1 MRRLLE
7 NDAMCLRIG
16 RDSPGEPPGRAPYTL
31 DVVVT
36 VARSSDP
43 PRDVIADALRVR
55 IMSGQL
61 KPGERLR
68 EDAVAEEF
76 GVSRVPVREALRRL
90 ESEGFINLTP
100 YRGAT
105 VSETSQQDSLELMQV
120 RRGLE
125 TMAARLAAQSR
136 GGAVAGELIAIVD
149 RGREAGR
156 HEQLG
161 ELPPLIMQ
169 FHELVA
175 RASGNRQLEQMLE
188 RVLQRIS
195 WGFELDLQAR
205 IGSSWADH
213 SAIASAIVHGSPL
226 QAALLMDEHIE
237 KDELLYRQKYAQ
249 DV

>member
-1 MRRLLE
+1 
-7 NDAMCLRIG
+7 
-16 RDSPGEPPGRAPYTL
+16 
-31 DVVVT
+31 
-36 VARSSDP
+36 
-43 PRDVIADALRVR
+43 
-55 IMSGQL
+55 
-61 KPGERLR
+61 
-68 EDAVAEEF
+68 
-76 GVSRVPVREALRRL
+76 
-90 ESEGFINLTP
+90 
-100 YRGAT
+100 
-105 VSETSQQDSLELMQV
+105 MQV

-125 TMAARLAAQSR
+125 TMAARLAAQAR
-136 GGAVAGELIAIVD
+136 GGAVADELFALVE

-161 ELPPLIMQ
+161 ELPPLIME

-175 RASGNRQLEQMLE
+175 RASGNRQLERMLE

-237 KDELLYRQKYAQ
+237 KDELLYRQKYSH
-249 DV
+249 DI

>member
-1 MRRLLE
+1 VL
-7 NDAMCLRIG
+7 
-16 RDSPGEPPGRAPYTL
+16 GERKGNKLIA
-31 DVVVT
+31 VT
-36 VARSSDP
+36 AEAKTSDP
-43 PRDVIADALRVR
+43 PRDVIANALRVR

-61 KPGERLR
+61 QPGERLR
-68 EDAVAEEF
+68 EDAVAEEY
-76 GVSRVPVREALRRL
+76 GVSRVPVREALGRL
-90 ESEGFINLTP
+90 ESEGFVNLAK

-125 TMAARLAAQSR
+125 TLAARLAAEVR
-136 GGAVAGELIAIVD
+136 GGAFAEELLSVVE

-156 HEQLG
+156 HEQLE

-175 RASGNRQLEQMLE
+175 KASGNRQLEVMLE

-195 WGFELDLQAR
+195 WGFELDLHAR

-213 SAIASAIVHGSPL
+213 GAIASAIVNGSPV
-226 QAALLMDEHIE
+226 QAAMLMDEHIE
-237 KDELLYRQKYAQ
+237 KDEKLYRQKYGH
-249 DV
+249 DLER

>member
-1 MRRLLE
+1 
-7 NDAMCLRIG
+7 
-16 RDSPGEPPGRAPYTL
+16 
-31 DVVVT
+31 VT
-36 VARSSDP
+36 SGAQYSDP
-43 PRDVIADALRVR
+43 PGDVIADALRLQ
-55 IMSGQL
+55 IMSGHL

-68 EDAVAEEF
+68 EEVVADEH

-90 ESEGFINLTP
+90 ESEGFVTLTR

-105 VSETSQQDSLELMQV
+105 VSETSQRDSLELMQV

-125 TMAARLAAQSR
+125 AMAARLAAEAH
-136 GGAVAGELIAIVD
+136 GGPVADQLLSVVE

-156 HEQLG
+156 HGQLDQ
-161 ELPPLIMQ
+161 LPVLIMQ

-175 RASGNRQLEQMLE
+175 RASGNRQLERMLE

-213 SAIASAIVHGSPL
+213 SAIANAIVHGSPL
-226 QAALLMDEHIE
+226 QAALLMDEHIK
-237 KDELLYRQKYAQ
+237 KDELLYRQKLTQ
-249 DV
+249 DLDGS